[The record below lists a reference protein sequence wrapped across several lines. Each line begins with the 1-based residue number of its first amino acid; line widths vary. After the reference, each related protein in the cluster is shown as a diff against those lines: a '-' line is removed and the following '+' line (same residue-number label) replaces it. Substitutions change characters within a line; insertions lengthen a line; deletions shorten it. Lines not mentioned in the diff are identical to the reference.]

1 MAQNTAQYE
10 GLQYSS
16 QAPVFDYGSIT
27 RGVNTVVEKKRLED
41 EAKAKELEAQK
52 AELIKEYGDEIYSTF
67 ELTGLEN
74 ADQLGLETKNLI
86 IDTAENIQRRLTNG
100 EITQSEATREMMM
113 ARNQSKKASES
124 MRGLSEYANQIRS
137 KEDISPADA
146 LKLDRIDDMIGNGV
160 SVAKDSR
167 GNYMFLSKENGK
179 MVASPFSK
187 FPSYMTFS
195 DNIKPDSVLEAVM
208 KDSATNEYY
217 GKEGVV
223 WKSKLGKDNKLTT
236 NQLDGFKGYLKG
248 LSGES
253 LYNLAINSEVDV
265 PKAKLDGTIQIDDEQ
280 SVRDAILT
288 KLEEQAQVKYGNKAL
303 DEKTGESLRAQLYK
317 AYKTDDEPKVSTP
330 KKTKDG
336 RDLYTLDT
344 SGQKTLNYSFKT
356 KPEEGVFG
364 PAGKGQEDYSDFKIN
379 SYVPSGS
386 GKPALASITYSEPV
400 FGPRV
405 SESVPPAVIGTRKV
419 TKDITVYDQTD
430 EEWLKTQVGVK
441 TPEEVI
447 TPAGN
452 AGDQLFNTQK

>member
-265 PKAKLDGTIQIDDEQ
+265 PKAKLDGTIQIDNEQ
-280 SVRDAILT
+280 SVRDSILT

-405 SESVPPAVIGTRKV
+405 SESVPPAVIGFRKV

>member
-10 GLQYSS
+10 GLQYRS

-137 KEDISPADA
+137 KEDISPADE
-146 LKLDRIDDMIGNGV
+146 LKLDRIDNMIGNGV

-280 SVRDAILT
+280 SVRDSILT

-317 AYKTDDEPKVSTP
+317 AYKTDDKEKVSAP
-330 KKTKDG
+330 VKNKDG
-336 RDLYTLDT
+336 RDLYPLDT
-344 SGQKTLNYSFKT
+344 TGQKPLNYSFKN
-356 KPEEGVFG
+356 KPMDTVVG
-364 PAGKGQEDYSDFKIN
+364 PNMQSETAYSDFKIN

-400 FGPRV
+400 FGPRI

>member
-317 AYKTDDEPKVSTP
+317 AYKTDDEEKVSAP
-330 KKTKDG
+330 VKNKDG
-336 RDLYTLDT
+336 RDLYPLDT
-344 SGQKTLNYSFKT
+344 TGQKPLNYSFKN
-356 KPEEGVFG
+356 KPW
-364 PAGKGQEDYSDFKIN
+364 
-379 SYVPSGS
+379 
-386 GKPALASITYSEPV
+386 TY
-400 FGPRV
+400 
-405 SESVPPAVIGTRKV
+405 
-419 TKDITVYDQTD
+419 
-430 EEWLKTQVGVK
+430 
-441 TPEEVI
+441 
-447 TPAGN
+447 
-452 AGDQLFNTQK
+452 

>member
-265 PKAKLDGTIQIDDEQ
+265 PKAKLDGTIQIDNEQ

-303 DEKTGESLRAQLYK
+303 DEKTGELTRAQLYK